1 MPEKRDLKLVESPIL
16 GHLIAICL
24 LVFSCAT
31 NKAPVEKPLHSV
43 VLKFQKHEPFCG
55 GAYPNPEQLRGWVS
69 PITNQQYAIFKA
81 ENDSV
86 KHSQKAKP
94 LGVYKTDSLGLIH
107 GAFSTGY
114 YYAVHVDKTMSFENF
129 YKKHEIQSDQY
140 RQSGGRPCFKEWYA
154 TPEMRFQVVS
164 RGLNKFEVTLQSY
177 CFIGLMRCISWV
189 GPMPP

>member
-69 PITNQQYAIFKA
+69 PITNQQYA
-81 ENDSV
+81 
-86 KHSQKAKP
+86 
-94 LGVYKTDSLGLIH
+94 
-107 GAFSTGY
+107 
-114 YYAVHVDKTMSFENF
+114 SF
-129 YKKHEIQSDQY
+129 
-140 RQSGGRPCFKEWYA
+140 
-154 TPEMRFQVVS
+154 
-164 RGLNKFEVTLQSY
+164 
-177 CFIGLMRCISWV
+177 
-189 GPMPP
+189 